1 MALAVSEMP
10 CHAVQCFV
18 VTGSLS
24 SVGKAAERE
33 FHDFVVA
40 RSGALAGLARLL
52 AADADAAEDLLQ
64 VVLLRA
70 WRSWRRVRQ
79 AESPEAYLRKIMV
92 NAAVS
97 GWRRRWRAESPAD
110 PLPEMPSDDQYRAV
124 ADRDYV
130 IRAVRALPAR
140 QRAAVVLR
148 YFSDLDDAEIA
159 DALGCSVSTVRSQIS
174 RALTSLRVAA
184 DVGPLAVPGEPGEL
198 RKEPS

>member
-1 MALAVSEMP
+1 M
-10 CHAVQCFV
+10 
-18 VTGSLS
+18 
-24 SVGKAAERE
+24 GKAAERE

-64 VVLLRA
+64 ITLLRA

-97 GWRRRWRAESPAD
+97 GWRRRWRAEAPVD
-110 PLPEMPSDDQYRAV
+110 PLPETPSDDQYGAV
-124 ADRDYV
+124 ADRDYL
-130 IRAVRALPAR
+130 IRAVRGLSAR

-159 DALGCSVSTVRSQIS
+159 DVLGCSVSTVRSQIS
-174 RALTSLRVAA
+174 RALTSLRVTAGGGTLAA
-184 DVGPLAVPGEPGEL
+184 PGEPGGL

>member
-1 MALAVSEMP
+1 M
-10 CHAVQCFV
+10 
-18 VTGSLS
+18 
-24 SVGKAAERE
+24 GKAAERE
-33 FHDFVVA
+33 FHDFVVE

-52 AADADAAEDLLQ
+52 AADHDAAEDLLQ
-64 VVLLRA
+64 VALLRA

-79 AESPEAYLRKIMV
+79 AEAPEAYFRKIMV

-97 GWRRRWRAESPAD
+97 GWRRGWRAELPAS
-110 PLPEMPSDDQYRAV
+110 PLPEVPAADQYSAV
-124 ADRDYV
+124 ADRDYL
-130 IRAVRALPAR
+130 IRAVRGLPPR

-184 DVGPLAVPGEPGEL
+184 DAATVPVPGEPSGP
-198 RKEPS
+198 RRRPS

>member
-1 MALAVSEMP
+1 M
-10 CHAVQCFV
+10 
-18 VTGSLS
+18 
-24 SVGKAAERE
+24 GKAAERE

-70 WRSWRRVRQ
+70 WRSWRRVRH

-97 GWRRRWRAESPAD
+97 GWRRGWRAELPAD
-110 PLPEMPSDDQYRAV
+110 PLPEVPTADQYRAV
-124 ADRDYV
+124 ADRDYL
-130 IRAVRALPAR
+130 IRAVRGLPPR
-140 QRAAVVLR
+140 QRAAIVLR

-184 DVGPLAVPGEPGEL
+184 GDGPVRVPGEPGDPR
-198 RKEPS
+198 RKPS

>member
-1 MALAVSEMP
+1 M
-10 CHAVQCFV
+10 
-18 VTGSLS
+18 
-24 SVGKAAERE
+24 GKAAERE

-40 RSGALAGLARLL
+40 RSGTLAGLARLL
-52 AADADAAEDLLQ
+52 TADADAAEDLLQ

-79 AESPEAYLRKIMV
+79 AESPEAYIRKIMV

-110 PLPEMPSDDQYRAV
+110 PLPELPSEDQYRAV
-124 ADRDYV
+124 ADRDYLV
-130 IRAVRALPAR
+130 RAVRALPPR
-140 QRAAVVLR
+140 QQAAVVLR

-174 RALTSLRVAA
+174 RALASLRVAA
-184 DVGPLAVPGEPGEL
+184 STGTDAVPGHPCTP
-198 RKEPS
+198 RKGRT